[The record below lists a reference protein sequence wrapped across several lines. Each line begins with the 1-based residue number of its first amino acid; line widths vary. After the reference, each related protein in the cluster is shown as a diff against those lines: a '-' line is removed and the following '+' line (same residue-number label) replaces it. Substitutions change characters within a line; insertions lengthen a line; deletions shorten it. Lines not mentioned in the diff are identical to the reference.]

1 MASVVPTGSNPRAGP
16 VGRKGGPVVV
26 QEAKLSTVLSE
37 FATTLTTDFAIQDIL
52 DHLVTRIVEV
62 LPVTAAGVTLIT
74 GDDAP
79 QYIAASDEAALR
91 FERLQTELGQGPCVA
106 AFRTGRAVA
115 LPDLRSGADGFAQ
128 FAGTAAA
135 SGLAAVFAFPI
146 RHGEGRLGA
155 LDLYR
160 DTAGP
165 LDVHDL
171 EVAQTLADVAAAYLI
186 NAQGRDR
193 DRAAMAELEH
203 LALHDALTGLPN
215 RVLLHERLSHAA
227 HRAERSRTTAA
238 VLFVDLDR
246 FKDVNDRHGH
256 GVGDELLRAVAH
268 RLASLVRPS
277 DTLAR
282 VSGDEF
288 VFLCEDIGSAE
299 NVDILALRI
308 TGSFREPFVLAA
320 ATVSLTASVGV
331 AFAGPGTQISDE
343 LVGAADAAMY
353 AAKRLGGK
361 SHQILDLRETV
372 QPRGAVTTMERDL
385 RTAVAHGDL
394 DVAYQPIVRSGDG
407 VMTGV
412 EALVRWS
419 HAERGRV
426 PATSIVGAAE
436 RTGLIGEIGMWVLER
451 SARDRS
457 AWLARHPD
465 ASIELSVNVSA
476 RQLMTAGYV
485 DEVTRV
491 LAATGLDPGALVLE
505 VTETLFL
512 EDSQR
517 AVAVLADL
525 RLLGVRLALDDFGT
539 GYSSLSYLQRF
550 PIDIVKIDRCF
561 IGGVEVSGKG
571 RAIVEAVT
579 TMAHVLGLAVT
590 AEGVETRSER
600 DAVNAVG
607 CDQAQGYFYARPM
620 TAAAIG
626 AHLDAMT
633 AGEGVH
639 LPV

>member
-1 MASVVPTGSNPRAGP
+1 MVE
-16 VGRKGGPVVV
+16 
-26 QEAKLSTVLSE
+26 EAKLSRILSE

-62 LPVTAAGVTLIT
+62 LPITAAGVTLIT
-74 GDDAP
+74 GLEP
-79 QYIAASDEAALR
+79 PRYIAASDEAALR
-91 FERLQTELGQGPCVA
+91 FERLQTELHEGPCVA
-106 AFRTGRAVA
+106 AFTTGQAVA
-115 LPDLRSGADGFAQ
+115 IPDLATAADGFAR
-128 FAGTAAA
+128 FADTASA

-146 RHGEGRLGA
+146 RHGQGRLGA

-160 DTAGP
+160 DSAGP
-165 LDVHDL
+165 LDHHDM

-186 NAQGRDR
+186 NAQGRDK
-193 DRAAMAELEH
+193 DRAAMERLKH

-215 RVLLHERLSHAA
+215 RVLLHERLTHAA
-227 HRAERSRTTAA
+227 HRAERSGATAA

-256 GVGDELLRAVAH
+256 RVGDDLLRAVAH
-268 RLASLVRPS
+268 RLAGLVRPS

-308 TGSFREPFVLAA
+308 TDAFRAPFILAA

-331 AFAGPGTQISDE
+331 AFAGPGTQISDG

-353 AAKRLGGK
+353 QAKRLGGE
-361 SHQILDLRETV
+361 SHHILDLREV
-372 QPRGAVTTMERDL
+372 VPPRGTITTIERDL
-385 RTAVAHGDL
+385 RTAVDHGDL

-426 PATSIVGAAE
+426 PAPAIVAAAE
-436 RTGLIGEIGMWVLER
+436 RTGLIDELGTWVLER
-451 SARDRS
+451 SVRDRS
-457 AWLARHPD
+457 RWLDRHPE

-485 DEVTRV
+485 AGVNRV
-491 LAATGLDPGALVLE
+491 LARTGLDPGALVLE
-505 VTETLFL
+505 VTETIFL

-517 AVAVLADL
+517 AVTVLADL
-525 RLLGVRLALDDFGT
+525 RALGVRVALDDFGT
-539 GYSSLSYLQRF
+539 GYSSLSYLQRL
-550 PIDIVKIDRCF
+550 PVDIVKIDRRF
-561 IGGVEVSGKG
+561 IGGVEVAGKG

-579 TMAHVLGLAVT
+579 TMAHVLGLEVT
-590 AEGVETRSER
+590 AEGVETSSER
-600 DAVNAVG
+600 DAVDAVG
-607 CDQAQGYFYARPM
+607 CDLAQGYFYARPM
-620 TAAAIG
+620 AASAIE
-626 AHLDAMT
+626 AHLEGVT
-633 AGEGVH
+633 AGGAVH
-639 LPV
+639 LPT